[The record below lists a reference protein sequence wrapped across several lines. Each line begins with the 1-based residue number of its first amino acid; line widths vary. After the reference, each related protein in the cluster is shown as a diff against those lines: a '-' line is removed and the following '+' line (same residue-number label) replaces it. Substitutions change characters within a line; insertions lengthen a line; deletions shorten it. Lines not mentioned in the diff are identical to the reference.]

1 MSLIRVVV
9 TGATGLLGQEI
20 KRVFHNNG
28 YEVDAPYHKNL
39 DITDFHQV
47 AKYLRSSFGD
57 VVINCAAYTAVDKS
71 EAESTQANIV
81 NGLGVR
87 NLALVCEELDI
98 PLVHISTDYVFGG
111 EGHSPWRIFDERD
124 PVNAYGYSKYLGER
138 YLESINPKYY
148 LVRTSWLFGA
158 GGPNFVSTM
167 LRLAASGSEL
177 HVVSDQFGC
186 PTYAAD
192 LAIAIADLVETGVY
206 GTYHITNQ
214 GITNW
219 YDYAELIVKEAGY
232 DVSVIP
238 VSSAEFPRPARRPN
252 YSALDPFPL
261 EETIGHLLR
270 PWQDA
275 VLAYLEEI
283 KAKGV
288 F

>member
-1 MSLIRVVV
+1 MRITLI
-9 TGATGLLGQEI
+9 GGFGLLGSEVR
-20 KRVFHNNG
+20 RVFECRG
-28 YEVDAPYHKNL
+28 YELDVPPHEAL
-39 DITDFHQV
+39 DITQRADV
-47 AKYLRSSFGD
+47 LMYLGSCPRAD
-57 VVINCAAYTAVDKS
+57 LVINCAAYTAADKA
-71 EAESTQANIV
+71 EAEPTQANIV

-87 NLALVCEELDI
+87 NLALVCKELDI
-98 PLVHISTDYVFGG
+98 PLVHISTDYVFSG
-111 EGHSPWRIFDERD
+111 ERRSPWRIFDERE

-138 YLESINPKYY
+138 YLETVNPKYY

-158 GGPNFVSTM
+158 GGPNFVNTM
-167 LRLAASGSEL
+167 LRLAAGGSEL
-177 HVVSDQFGC
+177 HVVNDQFGC